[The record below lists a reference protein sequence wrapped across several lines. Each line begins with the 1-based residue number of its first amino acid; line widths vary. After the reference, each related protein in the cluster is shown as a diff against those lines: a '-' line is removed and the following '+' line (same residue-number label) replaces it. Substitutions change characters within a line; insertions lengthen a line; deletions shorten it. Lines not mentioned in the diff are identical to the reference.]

1 MTRINGFV
9 ATPPRQSFDG
19 PQRSIDRV
27 SHDQSISQAH
37 TTIPVQHLGAHD
49 LEKRLHPDPAPAPT
63 SSYDGT
69 SDSLLATIPITVL
82 PATPDRE
89 EVLIDSITEGEKE
102 KDKNKK
108 DKDKEKEKEK
118 KQVNGMT
125 SKSSKRSTSLEVDV
139 WGDATKTKKEKVQ
152 QLLKHQVHKGRA
164 GITAVS
170 RKIGHGVTR
179 NGGLRRSNSTPSRFL
194 RRILTYLRYTFYL

>member
-1 MTRINGFV
+1 MMSSNFTLTRINGSL
-9 ATPPRQSFDG
+9 ATPPRQSLDG
-19 PQRSIDRV
+19 PQRSN
-27 SHDQSISQAH
+27 QSTSQAH
-37 TTIPVQHLGAHD
+37 TTIPVQHVGAHD
-49 LEKRLHPDPAPAPT
+49 LEKRLHPGPSPAVT

-69 SDSLLATIPITVL
+69 SESLLAAIPITVS

-89 EVLIDSITEGEKE
+89 EVGVHPIDSIIEGEKE

-108 DKDKEKEKEK
+108 DKEKEKEK
-118 KQVNGMT
+118 KPVNRMS

-139 WGDATKTKKEKVQ
+139 RGDATKTKKEKVQ

-179 NGGLRRSNSTPSRFL
+179 NGGLRRSNSTPSRFS
-194 RRILTYLRYTFYL
+194 